1 MLGTTGGGII
11 VGNDVW
17 IGYETVLLSGVMIG
31 DGAVIGTRAVVTRDV
46 PPYSIVG
53 GVPARVIRQRF
64 DDGTV
69 SALFSLRWWDWPRD
83 CISLLYSLG
92 GLNRRYHKHTPKTRF
107 ASAKRVFII
116 MGGTASCLWT
126 VREPARYSV
135 PQGRTDFYY
144 LPMKK
149 YMSKGGSLALIIEYP
164 IDMSKV
170 CRIFERTVN
179 FAHRL
184 QTERC
189 RRRLYLLRHLSANVP
204 QPKPSGT
211 FCSIENA
218 L

>member
-1 MLGTTGGGII
+1 MPGTTGGGII
-11 VGNDVW
+11 VGNDLW

-69 SALFSLRWWDWPRD
+69 SALFSL
-83 CISLLYSLG
+83 
-92 GLNRRYHKHTPKTRF
+92 RRYHKHTPKTRF